1 MKSKFGRACDAQVG
15 LEIRITVTL
24 QSSCNICGMVVCYDK
39 LERIHSIR
47 SISGAQ
53 PTNHVSTAKRPSEA
67 SPWAD
72 PKAYMI

>member
-1 MKSKFGRACDAQVG
+1 
-15 LEIRITVTL
+15 
-24 QSSCNICGMVVCYDK
+24 MVVCYDK
-39 LERIHSIR
+39 LERIRSIR

-67 SPWAD
+67 SPWVD